1 MIELKTY
8 NQTEMFEL
16 FKTDR
21 NDVVKRKLTA
31 QGYTFTTEGRGKSI
45 KFILTG
51 YEPPLHWEFKR
62 YCIDELGYDVR
73 TDFDKLYVF
82 FSVFLY
88 EADFRKLSYIQMTRH
103 LEQTMQ
109 VSRQTIN
116 KWIDKL
122 LNANILG
129 LGNYTYFAHGYDEEG
144 NKRTVEIDRE
154 TYNNGWK
161 EYWTGKELGYQEA
174 VSALVYYV
182 SGFPQ
187 KVSEKVFNA
196 FEYEK
201 IERLMEII
209 DKENKANG

>member
-8 NQTEMFEL
+8 NQAEMFEIL
-16 FKTDR
+16 KTDR

-31 QGYTFTTEGRGKSI
+31 QGYTFTTEGRGKNI

-51 YEPPLHWEFKR
+51 YEQPLHWEFKR
-62 YCIDELGYDVR
+62 HCIDVLGYDVR
-73 TDFDKLYVF
+73 TDFDKLYIF

-103 LEQTMQ
+103 LEQKMQ
-109 VSRQTIN
+109 ISRQTIS

-122 LNANILG
+122 LKENILG
-129 LGNYTYFAHGYDEEG
+129 LGDFTYYAQGYDEDG
-144 NKRTVEIDRE
+144 NKRTVEIDRQ
-154 TYNNGWK
+154 TYNNGWS
-161 EYWTGKELGYQEA
+161 EYWTGKEKGYQEA
-174 VSALVYYV
+174 VSALVAYV

-187 KVSEKVFNA
+187 KVPEKIFNA

-201 IERLMEII
+201 IEKLMEII
-209 DKENKANG
+209 DKENKTNG